1 MGVSDMRA
9 YRTEVRKKMNA
20 HYEHYGSRL
29 AAMMRRAA
37 RLEGMDSVCG
47 RVGISVHRFRD
58 IGNPNRLTNSGNP
71 VPCPTDLGV
80 RATVL
85 LNDFE
90 WLDSVVRD
98 CGCLIVRPD
107 DLAAVRDRDPVGSV
121 RAALRV
127 IEGVGYAYGEA
138 A

>member
-1 MGVSDMRA
+1 
-9 YRTEVRKKMNA
+9 MN
-20 HYEHYGSRL
+20 EHYGGRL
-29 AAMMRRAA
+29 AAMIRRAA
-37 RLEGMDSVCG
+37 RFEGMDSVCG
-47 RVGISVHRFRD
+47 RVGVSIHRLRD

-107 DLAAVRDRDPVGSV
+107 DLIAVRDRDPVGSV

-127 IEGVGYAYGEA
+127 IEGGVHAYDEA